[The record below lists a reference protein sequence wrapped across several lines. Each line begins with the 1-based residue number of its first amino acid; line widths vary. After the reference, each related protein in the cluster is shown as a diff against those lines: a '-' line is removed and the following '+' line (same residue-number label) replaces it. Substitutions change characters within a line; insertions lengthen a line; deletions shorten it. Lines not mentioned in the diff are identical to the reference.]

1 MALDYHTVPS
11 KIQCVS
17 FSDVYLT
24 DAHQGTSIDVERVFS
39 QGRLLLPYVWNH
51 LSLESTHALLCL
63 GDWSCRGLVKDSNIK
78 AAAIL
83 PDVNGQ
89 EPPLGNDWDDIA

>member
-24 DAHQGTSIDVERVFS
+24 DAHQGTSVDMEQVFS
-39 QGRLLLPYVWNH
+39 QGRLLLPYVQNC
-51 LSLESTHALLCL
+51 LSSELTCTLLCL
-63 GDWSCRGLVKDSNIK
+63 GDWSRRGLVKDSDIK
-78 AAAIL
+78 AAVIL

-89 EPPLGNDWDDIA
+89 EPPLANDWDD